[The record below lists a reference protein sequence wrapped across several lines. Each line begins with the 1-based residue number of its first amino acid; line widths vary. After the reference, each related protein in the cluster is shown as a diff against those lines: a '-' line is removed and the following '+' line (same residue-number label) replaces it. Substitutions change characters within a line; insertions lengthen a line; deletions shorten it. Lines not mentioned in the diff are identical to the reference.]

1 MARSHGRIK
10 VEIWGDSDFR
20 ALSRHAQRAYFML
33 LSQPQINNCGVLPYV
48 PKKWAKLAAD
58 ETTEELTRTLAEL
71 HGSWFIVIDED
82 TDELLVRT
90 FIHHDKI
97 AEQPNLEK
105 AAKREYLMIESQ
117 RIREVLADHYPDLF
131 AEGVREGVSE
141 PLYYEGVRE
150 GVSLARAGARGCAR
164 TPAAPAPTPTPTPR
178 YEREDFV
185 SSLSAEAAAAEV
197 LTILRQID
205 KPGYA
210 NGKLRPDRVQ
220 TLIDTYPDRD
230 HLAEAR
236 ALADWET
243 HGLGANKP
251 TKDGVH
257 RFRNWLKRAEPRE
270 EVNHDEVD
278 LSGYVKA

>member
-33 LSQPQINNCGVLPYV
+33 LSQPQINNCGVLPYI

-58 ETTEELTRTLAEL
+58 ETLAELTRTLAEL

-97 AEQPNLEK
+97 SEQPNLEK
-105 AAKREYLMIESQ
+105 AAKREYLTIESG
-117 RIREVLADHYPDLF
+117 RIRKVLADHYPDLF
-131 AEGVREGVSE
+131 TEGVPEGVPE
-141 PLYYEGVRE
+141 PLSYKGVPE
-150 GVSLARAGARGCAR
+150 GVSLRARGRDRA
-164 TPAAPAPTPTPTPR
+164 PAAPPHPYPTPPQ
-178 YEREDFV
+178 REQTYV
-185 SSLSAEAAAAEV
+185 SSLSAAAAAEILDV
-197 LTILRQID
+197 LRTID

-210 NGKLRPDRVQ
+210 NGKLRPERL
-220 TLIDTYPDRD
+220 TRLLETYPDRD

-243 HGLGANKP
+243 HGVGANKP
-251 TKDGVH
+251 TKDGIA
-257 RFRNWLKRAEPRE
+257 RFRRWLQQAPPRK
-270 EVNHDEVD
+270 EVNPHGEAD
-278 LSGYVKA
+278 LSAYVKA